1 MRLEDFYDQ
10 APLTLKCSTEILEVA
25 NKTIDPDPVLHA
37 RISHKDK
44 TVKITGYSKLKEMD
58 K

>member
-1 MRLEDFYDQ
+1 MEDFYDQ